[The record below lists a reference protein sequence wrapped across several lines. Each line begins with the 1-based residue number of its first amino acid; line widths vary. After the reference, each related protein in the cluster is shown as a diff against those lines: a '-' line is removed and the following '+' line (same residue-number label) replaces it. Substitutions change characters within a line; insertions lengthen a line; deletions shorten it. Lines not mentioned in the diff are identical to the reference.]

1 LLLASITVTLVAL
14 FPDSTRAQAR
24 SRIDLGGTIEVG
36 GEEERY
42 LRALQIAGVVPLTPW
57 SIQPFSPT
65 QTTLLRSAR
74 EQPWASRYVDDSTR
88 FVVLRPRARLTENS
102 TFPYQNGI
110 GPTWEG
116 RGLTG
121 EAQLGVAAA
130 LGPLHFQLAPVAFA
144 AENAPFRLATNGLA
158 GEEARG
164 DARFPGQIDLP
175 QRFGTGVYSRA
186 GFGTSSAAIDAFH
199 LFAGISTAPQKWGPQ
214 PDFPLVLGPNAGGFP
229 TVFLGTSTPVNLWL
243 FKLHGRLEYGRLTE
257 SAEFPSADSTRLRF
271 ASGLVLTLV
280 PRGVDGLEL
289 GAARFIQRYW
299 PSDVWDWSILNRP
312 FSGIVWNNASPLNQ
326 AAENQ
331 LGSIF
336 FRWAFPKNRVE
347 IFGEMY
353 REDYPGKFHGHGASL
368 IERPDD
374 YTSIALGLQRAWR
387 IRSDHIRVLHLEIVN
402 GEINHQERDGRLLN
416 TGFTTPLPPY
426 IHGAEVQG
434 HTLNGMLLGSPEAY
448 GGSGWHFGVDDFT
461 PQGRRSFTLE
471 RTLRLDWL
479 PTLPAEHPQVRP
491 DVLYA
496 LRAELTRFMGKRDI
510 TVSLVPA
517 LDLNRNL
524 VDRHDVFNLSASV
537 TLRGW

>member
-1 LLLASITVTLVAL
+1 MVVSAVASNAG
-14 FPDSTRAQAR
+14 AQTR
-24 SRIDLGGTIEVG
+24 SRLDLGGMIEVG

-42 LRALQIAGVVPLTPW
+42 LRALQIAGLSPLTPW

-65 QTTLLRSAR
+65 QAALLRSAK
-74 EQPWASRYVDDSTR
+74 EQPWHDRYFADSSH
-88 FVVLRPRARLTENS
+88 FEVLRPRGRLTEN
-102 TFPYQNGI
+102 TAFPYQNGI
-110 GPTWEG
+110 GPAWEG
-116 RGLTG
+116 RGLTA
-121 EAQLGVAAA
+121 ELHVGVAAA
-130 LGPLHFQLAPVAFA
+130 FGPLHVELAPTAFA
-144 AENAPFRLATNGLA
+144 AQNEPFRLAANGLTGQA
-158 GEEARG
+158 ARA
-164 DARFPGQIDLP
+164 DARFPTQIDLP
-175 QRFGTGVYSRA
+175 QRFGTGIYSRA
-186 GFGTSSAAIDAFH
+186 AFGTSSALVDAFH
-199 LFAGISTAPQKWGPQ
+199 VLAGISTAPQRWGPE
-214 PDFPLVLGPNAGGFP
+214 PAFPLVLGPNAGGFP
-229 TVFLGTSTPVNLWL
+229 AVFVGTSNPVNLWL
-243 FKLHGRLEYGRLTE
+243 FKLHGRMEYGRLSQ
-257 SAEFPSADSTRLRF
+257 SAEFPSADSSRIRL
-271 ASGLVLTLV
+271 ASGFVLTLV

-289 GAARFIQRYW
+289 GASRFLHRFW
-299 PSDVWDWSILNRP
+299 PSHLWDWSVLGRP
-312 FSGIVWNNASPLNQ
+312 FSGIIARRGSTLNAGE
-326 AAENQ
+326 ENQ
-331 LGSIF
+331 MASVF

-353 REDYPGKFHGHGASL
+353 REDYPGQFHAHGASL
-368 IERPDD
+368 IEHPDD

-387 IRSDHIRVLHLEIVN
+387 IAPEHLRVVRLEIVN
-402 GEINHQERDGRLLN
+402 GEINHQERDGRGIAD
-416 TGFTTPLPPY
+416 GFTTPIAPY
-426 IHGAEVQG
+426 THTRETQG